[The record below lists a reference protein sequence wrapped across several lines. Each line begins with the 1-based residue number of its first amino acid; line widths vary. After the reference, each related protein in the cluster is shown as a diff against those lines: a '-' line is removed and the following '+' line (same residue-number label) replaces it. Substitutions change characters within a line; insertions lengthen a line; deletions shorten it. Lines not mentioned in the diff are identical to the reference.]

1 MLETLKQRIGR
12 LIAAYESEKVER
24 ERLQTELQSIR
35 EQNEAYRKQ
44 IKELERQID
53 NLRLAEAFK
62 SGEAGNAEARKK
74 IDRLI
79 REMDKC
85 IALMEG

>member
-35 EQNEAYRKQ
+35 EQNDAYRKQ

-62 SGEAGNAEARKK
+62 SGEPATLKQGK
-74 IDRLI
+74 RLT
-79 REMDKC
+79 
-85 IALMEG
+85 G

>member
-53 NLRLAEAFK
+53 NLRLAEASK
-62 SGEAGNAEARKK
+62 AERPATLKQGK
-74 IDRLI
+74 RLT
-79 REMDKC
+79 
-85 IALMEG
+85 G